1 MTANNTAI
9 SDVEIKDPQTI
20 VEQFLDACAALD
32 FERGMSFIDEH
43 CVYKNM
49 PFHTARGKARI
60 KRDLTSMQKTMNLFE
75 VEMVNIAANGK
86 TVLTE
91 RVDTIAGRFFHV
103 EIPLMGVFVVEDGKI
118 TEWRDYFDWT
128 LVLGK
133 MGRSVIRN
141 PFKS

>member
-9 SDVEIKDPQTI
+9 KEVELQDPQAV
-20 VEQFLDACAALD
+20 VEGFLDACSALD
-32 FERGMSFIDEH
+32 FDLGMTFIDEH

-60 KRDLTSMQKTMNLFE
+60 KRDLTSMQKSMNLFE
-75 VEMVNIAANGK
+75 VEMVNIAASGK

-91 RVDTIAGRFFHV
+91 RVDTIAGRFFRV
-103 EIPLMGVFVVEDGKI
+103 EIPLMGVFVVENGKI

-128 LVLGK
+128 SVFGK